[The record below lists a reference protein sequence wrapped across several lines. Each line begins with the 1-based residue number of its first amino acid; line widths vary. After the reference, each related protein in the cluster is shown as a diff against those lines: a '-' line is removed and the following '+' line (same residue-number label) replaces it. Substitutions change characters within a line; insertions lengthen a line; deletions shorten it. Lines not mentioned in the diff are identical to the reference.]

1 MTEKR
6 AGLSAM
12 TLKYIAMATML
23 VDHMGYVLFPWILW
37 LRCVGRI
44 AFPIFAFQIAEG
56 CIRTHDRRRYALR
69 LLLNL
74 GITRPDER
82 AAVREN
88 YHRFCAA
95 IGADVTSLVM
105 THQVHEDT
113 IRQATR
119 ADVLLAGA
127 LVCWVA
133 DWAQRTPDALHLLAA
148 TAAFAG
154 AFWLLEVCHTD
165 YGGWGMV
172 LILLFHLSRGNR
184 LIQLAGLA
192 VFCVASVG
200 GVSIELYAL
209 VSLAF
214 IWLYDGRR
222 GYCSRPI
229 QWLCYAFYP
238 VHLLF
243 LWLYARTVG
252 GIWYLT

>member
-1 MTEKR
+1 MSTKPIR
-6 AGLSAM
+6 PAAANCIDLSAAA
-12 TLKYIAMATML
+12 LHLIAMALML
-23 VDHMGYVLFPWILW
+23 MDHLW
-37 LRCVGRI
+37 ATLLPAQDWLTCAGRL
-44 AFPIFAFQIAEG
+44 AFPIFAFMAVEG
-56 CIRTHDRRRYALR
+56 YFHTRNLKRYALR
-69 LLLNL
+69 LLLFAVL
-74 GITRPDER
+74 TEVPFDLAFSGRPLDPSYQN
-82 AAVREN
+82 VLW
-88 YHRFCAA
+88 
-95 IGADVTSLVM
+95 T
-105 THQVHEDT
+105 
-113 IRQATR
+113 
-119 ADVLLAGA
+119 LLAGA
-127 LVCWVA
+127 LVCWAA

-165 YGGWGMV
+165 YGGWGMA

-238 VHLLF
+238 VHLLL
-243 LWLYARTVG
+243 LWLYARTVD

>member
-1 MTEKR
+1 MSTWQPFDLAFSGR
-6 AGLSAM
+6 PLDPS
-12 TLKYIAMATML
+12 YQN
-23 VDHMGYVLFPWILW
+23 VLW
-37 LRCVGRI
+37 
-44 AFPIFAFQIAEG
+44 
-56 CIRTHDRRRYALR
+56 T
-69 LLLNL
+69 
-74 GITRPDER
+74 
-82 AAVREN
+82 
-88 YHRFCAA
+88 
-95 IGADVTSLVM
+95 
-105 THQVHEDT
+105 
-113 IRQATR
+113 
-119 ADVLLAGA
+119 LLAGA
-127 LVCWVA
+127 LVCWAA

-165 YGGWGMV
+165 YGGWGMA

-238 VHLLF
+238 VHLLL
-243 LWLYARTVG
+243 LWLHARTVD

>member
-23 VDHMGYVLFPWILW
+23 VDHMGYVLFPWIVW

-69 LLLNL
+69 LLLFAVLTEVPFDLAFNGQVLYL
-74 GITRPDER
+74 GYQNVLWT
-82 AAVREN
+82 
-88 YHRFCAA
+88 
-95 IGADVTSLVM
+95 
-105 THQVHEDT
+105 
-113 IRQATR
+113 
-119 ADVLLAGA
+119 LLAGA
-127 LVCWVA
+127 LVCWAA

-165 YGGWGMV
+165 YGGWGMA

-192 VFCVASVG
+192 VFCVAGVG

-238 VHLLF
+238 VHLLL
-243 LWLYARTVG
+243 LWLYARTVD

>member
-69 LLLNL
+69 LLL
-74 GITRPDER
+74 
-82 AAVREN
+82 
-88 YHRFCAA
+88 
-95 IGADVTSLVM
+95 
-105 THQVHEDT
+105 
-113 IRQATR
+113 
-119 ADVLLAGA
+119 AGA
-127 LVCWVA
+127 LVCWAA

-165 YGGWGMV
+165 YGGWGMA

-238 VHLLF
+238 VHLLL
-243 LWLYARTVG
+243 LWLYARTVD

>member
-69 LLLNL
+69 LLLFAVLTEVPFDLAFSGLAAGSELPECPVDVCWL
-74 GITRPDER
+74 GRWCAGRRTGRRGPRTPCTFWRPRRRLPEPSGCWR
-82 AAVREN
+82 S
-88 YHRFCAA
+88 A
-95 IGADVTSLVM
+95 IRTTA
-105 THQVHEDT
+105 
-113 IRQATR
+113 
-119 ADVLLAGA
+119 AGA
-127 LVCWVA
+127 LA
-133 DWAQRTPDALHLLAA
+133 
-148 TAAFAG
+148 
-154 AFWLLEVCHTD
+154 
-165 YGGWGMV
+165 

-192 VFCVASVG
+192 VLPVASVG

-238 VHLLF
+238 VHLLL
-243 LWLYARTVG
+243 LWLYARTVDS
-252 GIWYLT
+252 IWYLT

>member
-69 LLLNL
+69 LLLFAVL
-74 GITRPDER
+74 TEVPFDLAFSGRPLDPSYQN
-82 AAVREN
+82 VLW
-88 YHRFCAA
+88 
-95 IGADVTSLVM
+95 T
-105 THQVHEDT
+105 
-113 IRQATR
+113 
-119 ADVLLAGA
+119 LLAGA
-127 LVCWVA
+127 LVCWAA

-165 YGGWGMV
+165 YGGWGV
-172 LILLFHLSRGNR
+172 LLVTLFYLTREVRNR
-184 LIQLAGLA
+184 WAIQLVGLA
-192 VFCVASVG
+192 LFCWFCSAWRLEMLAMLSL
-200 GVSIELYAL
+200 IPLCLYNGERGFSNKAL
-209 VSLAF
+209 QYGF
-214 IWLYDGRR
+214 
-222 GYCSRPI
+222 
-229 QWLCYAFYP
+229 YAFYP
-238 VHLLF
+238 VHILILSV
-243 LWLYARTVG
+243 LARYAF
-252 GIWYLT
+252 